1 MHEINDVVASQI
13 IERELDIEMM
23 ATNLADWFGASR
35 SLPKQHTGA
44 MVLETK
50 YVETLLA
57 GINQKYLEIVAL
69 TNDWEL
75 PDA

>member
-1 MHEINDVVASQI
+1 MREISDAVAVQI
-13 IERELDIEMM
+13 LDRELDIEMM
-23 ATNLADWFGASR
+23 ATNLAEWFGASR

-50 YVETLLA
+50 YVESLLA

-75 PDA
+75 PNA